1 MATGLIMSETLQM
14 LLMFP
19 YSKCTRESVN
29 VQESTLIKLNFLAF
43 FLSSTFYYLALI
55 ISFWFLCLFFVVVI
69 VAVVLSNFC
78 YMFYCFCIF
87 YDECTLE

>member
-78 YMFYCFCIF
+78 YMFYCCWFCSI
-87 YDECTLE
+87 